1 MTQVMINWR
10 LGEIMAR
17 HDIKGLDLAEKL
29 DISPKAVSHLR
40 RSKTMPRIN
49 GEALERL
56 CVALS
61 DLSGKR
67 ITPSNLIEYEIA
79 EDVVRSA

>member
-1 MTQVMINWR
+1 MTQAMIIWR

-17 HDIKGLDLAEKL
+17 YDIKGLDLAEKL
-29 DISPKAVSHLR
+29 DMTPKAVSHLR

-49 GEALERL
+49 GEALEKL

-61 DLSGKR
+61 DLAEKR
-67 ITPSNLIEYEIA
+67 ITPNNLIEYEIA
-79 EDVVRSA
+79 ENVARSA

>member
-1 MTQVMINWR
+1 MINWR

-17 HDIKGLDLAEKL
+17 HDITGLDLAKHLEMT
-29 DISPKAVSHLR
+29 PKAVSHLR

-49 GEALERL
+49 GEALDKL
-56 CVALS
+56 CKALS
-61 DLSGKR
+61 ELAGKR
-67 ITPSNLIEYEIA
+67 ITPTNLIEYEV